1 GGALRPVPH
10 GGAGK
15 TAPITLSFTHQ
26 RGAARLAGF
35 AGCNNYSGQYT
46 IANGLLI
53 VTAPPVSTRMACAN
67 ADLARLEQD
76 YLAGLTAV
84 TASRLDHDTR
94 PQRLTLAL
102 RSGDVLDFARRA
114 DPL

>member
-1 GGALRPVPH
+1 ELARWTRPGGALRPVPH

-46 IANGLLI
+46 IANGLL
-53 VTAPPVSTRMACAN
+53 
-67 ADLARLEQD
+67 
-76 YLAGLTAV
+76 
-84 TASRLDHDTR
+84 
-94 PQRLTLAL
+94 
-102 RSGDVLDFARRA
+102 
-114 DPL
+114 